1 MLIASDG
8 YSLRDQQTVVYVIDH
23 TLVEPVSKCF

>member
-8 YSLRDQQTVVYVIDH
+8 YRDQQTVVYVIDH